1 MTKLLNVPHIQ
12 QTEKASCGA
21 AALAMVYQFLRF
33 KDTQNEIWGRL
44 KEPRKI
50 AKGYMITVNKM
61 TEDAGNKNL
70 NWFRG
75 DVIWQD
81 KRLAFD
87 PIEQFLQFGIP
98 LMVCQRVE
106 RRSKLGHFRVVIGL
120 DTKWVYVNDPLKA
133 KSSVMSRN
141 KFLALWQK
149 ASDEVTGGLFLAIF
163 KKGTKINFD
172 GFKLFNFRASIKS
185 FVLKSVDWN

>member
-44 KEPRKI
+44 IEPRKI

-87 PIEQFLQFGIP
+87 PISNRIVR
-98 LMVCQRVE
+98 M
-106 RRSKLGHFRVVIGL
+106 
-120 DTKWVYVNDPLKA
+120 A
-133 KSSVMSRN
+133 
-141 KFLALWQK
+141 
-149 ASDEVTGGLFLAIF
+149 
-163 KKGTKINFD
+163 
-172 GFKLFNFRASIKS
+172 
-185 FVLKSVDWN
+185 